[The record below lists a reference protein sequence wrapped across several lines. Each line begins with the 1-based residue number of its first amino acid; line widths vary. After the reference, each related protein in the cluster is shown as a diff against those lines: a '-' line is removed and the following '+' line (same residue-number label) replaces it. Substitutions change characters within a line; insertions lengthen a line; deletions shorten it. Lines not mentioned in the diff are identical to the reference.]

1 MRARGDSTALV
12 PLLFALGL
20 LGACNALFGIE
31 EGELA
36 SGASG
41 GGSGGSGG
49 GDSTTSTSSAAGG
62 GGASSTSTG
71 GGGDVAC
78 GDGPTTVTGELV
90 WAHGS
95 SGADYARAMCV
106 AFGQQDDIVVAG
118 TYYGGPLPF
127 GGESLPIPD
136 NDDIYVASFE
146 RSTGKIRW
154 LQGIHGPGWVTLTEL
169 AVAGDGTIAL
179 TGSFDGALTWGNDT
193 FTQLGGQ
200 QDAFLAL
207 YDADGTPK
215 RFAHL
220 GNSEDTVG
228 AGLSFDGDGNL
239 YVSVTGSGAVDFGG
253 GPVGTPGSPSIRL
266 AKLDPNGAVLWTKV
280 FDTSHY
286 TGYLGALATA
296 PDGHVALAAATNDSL
311 FGSYDSLGGG
321 MDLAIT
327 VLQPNGDSLWGR
339 VFAGTGGTPA
349 TDGDQWASAVAF
361 TCDGDVVVTGGF
373 QESIVFDDEPPFVA
387 EDPTRQGELYVLRLE
402 GGTGNTIWAN
412 YYTDA
417 GLQYGNAIGADLAN
431 NIVLSGLA
439 YDDPASEGL
448 DLGGALLPAS
458 QSDGGTWREDLLLLK
473 LDGEG
478 NHLFSKRFKNQPTG
492 ELIQMGE
499 AAVSPTGPIAVA
511 GDFFVRIDLD
521 PSPAGQLNHPTRD
534 MFVALFDP

>member
-1 MRARGDSTALV
+1 VRRLAPFG
-12 PLLFALGL
+12 LLALGL

-36 SGASG
+36 EP
-41 GGSGGSGG
+41 
-49 GDSTTSTSSAAGG
+49 TSSVSGV
-62 GGASSTSTG
+62 GGASSTSGSG
-71 GGGDVAC
+71 GGSTSVSSGAGGSLAC
-78 GDGPTTVTGELV
+78 GDGPTTVTGDLA

-95 SGADYARAMCV
+95 SGAEYARAMVV

-118 TYYGGPLPF
+118 TYYADTISF
-127 GGESLPIPD
+127 GGQSLPIPA

-146 RSTGKIRW
+146 RDTGKIRW
-154 LQGIHGPGWVTLTEL
+154 LRGIHGAGWVTLSEL
-169 AVAGDGTIAL
+169 TVGGDGTIAL
-179 TGSFDGALTWGNDT
+179 TGAFDGAITWGNDT

-207 YDADGTPK
+207 YDGDGAPK
-215 RFAHL
+215 RFTHL

-228 AGLSFDGDGNL
+228 AGVAFDADENL
-239 YVSVTGSGAVDFGG
+239 FVSVAGSGAVDFGD
-253 GPVGTPGSPSIRL
+253 GPVGTPGTPSIRL
-266 AKLDPNGAVLWTKV
+266 AKLDPSGAVLWTKV
-280 FDTSHY
+280 FDTSY
-286 TGYLGALATA
+286 YAGYLGALATNEE
-296 PDGHVALAAATNDSL
+296 GNVALAAATNDSL

-321 MDLAIT
+321 MDLAVT
-327 VLQPNGDSLWGR
+327 VLKPNGDTLWGR

-349 TDGDQWASAVAF
+349 TDGDQWANAVAF
-361 TCDGDVVVTGGF
+361 TCDGDVVVTGAF
-373 QESIVFDDEPPFVA
+373 QEAIVFDDEPPFVA
-387 EDPTRQGELYVLRLE
+387 EDPSRQGELYVLRL
-402 GGTGNTIWAN
+402 GGGSGETVWAN

-448 DLGGALLPAS
+448 DLGGGILPAS
-458 QSDGGTWREDLLLLK
+458 QSDGGTWREDLVLLK

-499 AAVSPTGPIAVA
+499 AAVSPSGPIAVA
-511 GDFFVRIDLD
+511 GDFFIQIDLD
-521 PSPAGQLNHPTRD
+521 PSLEGQLHHPARD